1 MNKVEAPLKI
11 SGFIDRD
18 TEISGDVK
26 FKESVRIDGV
36 LKGKVLT
43 GNGLIVGE
51 SCEVEADIDVVTIAV
66 NGRVKGSIKAKERIE
81 IFSKGRVI
89 GSLSAPKLIIEEGAF
104 FQGSCQMEMKALESK
119 NRDGESKPAR

>member
-26 FKESVRIDGV
+26 FKENFRIDGV
-36 LKGKVLT
+36 LKGKILT

-51 SCEVEADIDVVTIAV
+51 SGEVEADIDVVTIAV

-119 NRDGESKPAR
+119 NRDSEPKPAR

>member
-26 FKESVRIDGV
+26 FKENFRIDGV
-36 LKGKVLT
+36 LKGKLLS

-51 SCEVEADIDVVTIAV
+51 SGEVEADIDVVTVSV
-66 NGRVKGSIKAKERIE
+66 NGRVKGAIKAKERIE
-81 IFSKGRVI
+81 IFAKGRVI

-119 NRDGESKPAR
+119 NRDSEPKPAR